1 MGNEH
6 KLKVLVVEDSYID
19 KIIIKEAFRS
29 EYRIFSANNG
39 MEGLEILEN
48 NPDIAIVLTDLEMP
62 IMNGFELIR
71 KAKSTPGISEIP
83 IVVVTSS
90 DDVESQIKALDLGAY
105 DVLFKPLNTQLV
117 IHRVRNIMTALAAG
131 SNKSDSEV
139 VYQKVIQRNDIDEI
153 TGIYTRKKFI
163 EEASRLIRSNHD
175 KTYYLLRFDV
185 DGFKVLN
192 DACGLAEG
200 DRLLEWIGS
209 ECINMAE
216 PGVVYGHWEAD
227 HFVVCMEA
235 ECFERQN
242 IPELCSRNFEYDNP
256 NFNVSLRLGIYKIY
270 DTSVDI
276 QIMVDRAYMAL
287 RSVKGNYSRHYAYF
301 DESMRQKIMEES
313 RIVNECEDALKN
325 GQFIIYFQPQINYMN
340 GSLHGAE
347 ALVRWMRSEDEI
359 ISPGKFI
366 PIFEK
371 NGFISKLD
379 QYVWEQVV
387 KYQKKWTDEGIDILP
402 VSVNVSRVDISNP
415 KIFEDLE
422 DMLALY
428 RLPKECIRLEITESA
443 YMDNPQL
450 LINSV
455 KRLQESGFQIE
466 MDDFGSGYSS
476 LNTLKDVP
484 VDMLK
489 LDMKFMQDG
498 ENANRGGS
506 ILSSVIRMSNWLKLP
521 VIAEGVETKNQADY
535 LKSIGCVYMQ
545 GYYFSRPIPVN
556 EYEVMLKTK
565 VCEKY
570 KDKRFYDDMENAY
583 QYLNANT
590 SATFVFNCF
599 VGGAAIVEYDVNSLE
614 VIRINDRFYQTFG
627 IANNDY
633 INRKVNLFDA
643 FDGEN
648 RRKLVAALDAA
659 QEKKQ
664 ECSCELKVYGRDGQD
679 DIWCRVRVRL
689 LAVNVDKLLYYIAVD
704 DITDNVNLLE
714 DKKQMA
720 QQMYTIINSVPCG
733 IVDLEKKK
741 EDISMIYFNDQ
752 ICRMLG
758 YERDECEELFSE
770 NPYNAVHPEDVEVF
784 HSMTMSKIQR
794 NENNIST
801 FVRLKCKDGSYKKVI
816 FSGGITRQNEQA
828 VYVTA
833 VIYE

>member
-466 MDDFGSGYSS
+466 MDDVEEMEKCAEDNNLHVSQVFER
-476 LNTLKDVP
+476 NNWV
-484 VDMLK
+484 VMK
-489 LDMKFMQDG
+489 L
-498 ENANRGGS
+498 
-506 ILSSVIRMSNWLKLP
+506 
-521 VIAEGVETKNQADY
+521 T
-535 LKSIGCVYMQ
+535 
-545 GYYFSRPIPVN
+545 
-556 EYEVMLKTK
+556 
-565 VCEKY
+565 
-570 KDKRFYDDMENAY
+570 
-583 QYLNANT
+583 
-590 SATFVFNCF
+590 
-599 VGGAAIVEYDVNSLE
+599 
-614 VIRINDRFYQTFG
+614 
-627 IANNDY
+627 
-633 INRKVNLFDA
+633 
-643 FDGEN
+643 
-648 RRKLVAALDAA
+648 
-659 QEKKQ
+659 
-664 ECSCELKVYGRDGQD
+664 
-679 DIWCRVRVRL
+679 
-689 LAVNVDKLLYYIAVD
+689 
-704 DITDNVNLLE
+704 
-714 DKKQMA
+714 
-720 QQMYTIINSVPCG
+720 
-733 IVDLEKKK
+733 
-741 EDISMIYFNDQ
+741 
-752 ICRMLG
+752 
-758 YERDECEELFSE
+758 
-770 NPYNAVHPEDVEVF
+770 YNA
-784 HSMTMSKIQR
+784 
-794 NENNIST
+794 
-801 FVRLKCKDGSYKKVI
+801 
-816 FSGGITRQNEQA
+816 
-828 VYVTA
+828 
-833 VIYE
+833 